1 MSSQGSEL
9 FSNEGVEAFNKCLK
23 LPQGFLR
30 DAERGK
36 DDHVA
41 SNAVLHGDE
50 DAMPASRNFDGGSIH
65 VEGRSVVAKPG
76 YSYVVVDRD
85 LFKGDRRCD
94 GKFMADFFSVMET
107 AGSSSNE
114 LRKSQR
120 VQHKRSHAE
129 TMCRETEGLECY
141 TSGSNVSNTDGNAI
155 TTVQSQNNSMDQP
168 VGRIFIEELDAT
180 SYIDPMNIHDDTEG
194 AECLLS
200 VDEEIIVQD
209 EIDDFDIKDFG
220 RGLRR
225 PDAGIRC
232 AGRKGTTRL
241 VWLHEFFAVHE
252 GTKHQRNCRIYQA
265 LQFLLG
271 SQLPE
276 GHLAHI
282 TDETRRD
289 IWVLGV
295 RHVPSQDVRQ
305 HSTSTRGY
313 LFHSEFNDG
322 DARSALLGSCPEL
335 VRVDNN
341 LKWHNIHAISTDVP
355 RVVHPDDI
363 RTRKVHV
370 VGRKQHY
377 VCGVKAVEDTVNN
390 TYTFSILPRTGFC
403 MYPEERLGME
413 INSASMMWEHVEDI
427 FKRIRVCMS
436 SGRQGT
442 SSASFSMPL
451 LLTVFDFLKVNTF
464 PQNIHM
470 PLGHA
475 PILQCQELIGK
486 PDRLRRSRGIHKDRR
501 CDATFAFQQILGD
514 VYREVLDCTSRYDS
528 FEIHYFISYAVT

>member
-1 MSSQGSEL
+1 MVQDMASQGSEL
-9 FSNEGVEAFNKCLK
+9 F
-23 LPQGFLR
+23 
-30 DAERGK
+30 
-36 DDHVA
+36 
-41 SNAVLHGDE
+41 
-50 DAMPASRNFDGGSIH
+50 
-65 VEGRSVVAKPG
+65 VAKPG
-76 YSYVVVDRD
+76 YSYVVAERD
-85 LFKGDRRCD
+85 SGTGDRRCD

-107 AGSSSNE
+107 PGSSLNE

-129 TMCRETEGLECY
+129 TMCRETEEGLLELE
-141 TSGSNVSNTDGNAI
+141 TAGSNVSNTDGHAR
-155 TTVQSQNNSMDQP
+155 TTVQSKNISMDQL
-168 VGRIFIEELDAT
+168 VGRIFSEEPDAT
-180 SYIDPMNIHDDTEG
+180 PYIDPMNLHDVTEG
-194 AECLLS
+194 SECLLT
-200 VDEEIIVQD
+200 VDEEIIEQD
-209 EIDDFDIKDFG
+209 KIDDFDITKFG

-241 VWLHEFFAVHE
+241 VWLHEFFVVHE
-252 GTKHQRNCRIYQA
+252 GTKHKRNCRIYQA

-271 SQLPE
+271 SHLPE
-276 GHLAHI
+276 GQVAHM

-295 RHVPSQDVRQ
+295 CHVPSQDVRQ
-305 HSTSTRGY
+305 HCTSTRGY
-313 LFHSEFNDG
+313 LFHNEFNDG
-322 DARSALLGSCPEL
+322 DARTALLGNCPEL

-390 TYTFSILPRTGFC
+390 TFTFSRLPRTGFC

-413 INSASMMWEHVEDI
+413 LNSASMMWEHVEDI
-427 FKRIRVCMS
+427 FKRIRGCIS

-442 SSASFSMPL
+442 SSATFSMPL
-451 LLTVFDFLKVNTF
+451 LLTVFDFWKVITF
-464 PQNIHM
+464 PQ
-470 PLGHA
+470 
-475 PILQCQELIGK
+475 
-486 PDRLRRSRGIHKDRR
+486 
-501 CDATFAFQQILGD
+501 
-514 VYREVLDCTSRYDS
+514 
-528 FEIHYFISYAVT
+528 